1 MITVKDLITLERF
14 LLEINSRFKF
24 QLKFAEII
32 ELNKF
37 IEEVGNITNL
47 FFTLQEEHYRKFGD
61 NDSLAEYHDKL
72 MNDKVKI
79 NVSKMIAFVK
89 DIFNRFGDEEF
100 GEIVIKNKFWD

>member
-72 MNDKVKI
+72 MNDNVKI
-79 NVSKMIAFVK
+79 NVSKMIEFVK

-100 GEIVIKNKFWD
+100 GEIVIKNQFWD

>member
-37 IEEVGNITNL
+37 IEEVGSITNL

-72 MNDKVKI
+72 MNDNVKI

-100 GEIVIKNKFWD
+100 GEIVIKNQFWD

>member
-24 QLKFAEII
+24 QLKFAEVI

-47 FFTLQEEHYRKFGD
+47 FFALQEEHYRKFGD

-72 MNDKVKI
+72 MNDNVKI

-100 GEIVIKNKFWD
+100 GEIVIKNQFWD